1 MIIVEQVM
9 KDFAD
14 SATFFEQLAMEVHN
28 QSFKND
34 PALAIFVSSYA

>member
-9 KDFAD
+9 ENFAD
-14 SATFFEQLAMEVHN
+14 SATFFEKLAMEVQN

-34 PALAIFVSSYA
+34 PALAIFVSSSA